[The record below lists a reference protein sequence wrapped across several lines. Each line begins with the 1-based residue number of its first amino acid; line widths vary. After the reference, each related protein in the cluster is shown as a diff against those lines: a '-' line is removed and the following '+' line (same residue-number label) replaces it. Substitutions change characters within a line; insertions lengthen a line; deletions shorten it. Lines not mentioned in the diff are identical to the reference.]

1 MYCISSG
8 TGRPVAPLSSPDFQT
23 IGSPSPHL
31 ARPPSQEQIL
41 KLMGAWDPTRTQ
53 LGPGETARTI
63 LAEKLRESLGSR
75 YRADLSRYSASEML
89 DSIEYFL
96 FPNMCL
102 FPGISLPMIY
112 RFRPNGMDVDSCI
125 HEILF
130 LAPLPVP
137 STPEPN
143 PDDSGSSGGGA
154 ESGEDGV
161 DEPEPGEEEPEEPP
175 EIEIYGTTG
184 IEDPDING
192 DFPDPEWCEEC

>member
-1 MYCISSG
+1 M
-8 TGRPVAPLSSPDFQT
+8 
-23 IGSPSPHL
+23 
-31 ARPPSQEQIL
+31 L
-41 KLMGAWDPTRTQ
+41 KLSLLVCLSAVFLVDAAHGQSGAIRVLCEDCRNPIKHPEDYANFAVNQVYGRDAWMDFEQADDFWIYNLDGDRVYVDIDFLMKGINVFGNEWPLWPTNMLKIT
-53 LGPGETARTI
+53 LALPNGDI
-63 LAEKLRESLGSR
+63 L
-75 YRADLSRYSASEML
+75 EML
-89 DSIEYFL
+89 RS
-96 FPNMCL
+96 
-102 FPGISLPMIY
+102 
-112 RFRPNGMDVDSCI
+112 V
-125 HEILF
+125 F